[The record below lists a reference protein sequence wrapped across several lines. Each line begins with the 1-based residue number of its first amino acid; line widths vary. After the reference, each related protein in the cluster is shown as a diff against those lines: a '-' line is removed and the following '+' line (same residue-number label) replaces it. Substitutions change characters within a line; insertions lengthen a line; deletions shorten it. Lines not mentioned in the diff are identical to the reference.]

1 MRLLA
6 AILALAP
13 LAAPAQAPECV
24 RDGAQS
30 RLDACAGQDAA
41 AAERELDEAY
51 RAIVERYAD
60 RPVFLEKLDQ
70 AQQHWTRFRDAEL
83 EARYPVA
90 AGEDARFRYGSMYPM
105 CRAGLKERLTC
116 ERIAQLRIWLDGA
129 EPGDGCAGSAPIRQ
143 DP

>member
-6 AILALAP
+6 AILALVP

-30 RLDACAGQDAA
+30 QLNACAGEDSD
-41 AAERELDEAY
+41 AAERELDRTY

-60 RPVFLEKLDQ
+60 QPLFLEKLGQ
-70 AQQHWTRFRDAEL
+70 AQQHWSRFRDAEL
-83 EARYPVA
+83 EARYPVPP
-90 AGEDARFRYGSMYPM
+90 GEDVKLLYGSMHPM
-105 CRAGLKERLTC
+105 CWAGLKERLTR

-129 EPGDGCAGSAPIRQ
+129 EKGDGCAGSAPIRQ
-143 DP
+143 D